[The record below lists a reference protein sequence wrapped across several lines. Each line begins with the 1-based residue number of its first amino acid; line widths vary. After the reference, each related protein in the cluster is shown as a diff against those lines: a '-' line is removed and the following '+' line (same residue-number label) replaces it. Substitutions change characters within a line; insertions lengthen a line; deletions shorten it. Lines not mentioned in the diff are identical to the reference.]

1 MNFVHAL
8 YEDAMLQLTF
18 AFSSMRPGSLS
29 SVSHLHGGWLDQQR
43 LDGDHTRS
51 LYLTDEH
58 T

>member
-8 YEDAMLQLTF
+8 DEDAMLQLTF

-51 LYLTDEH
+51 LYLTD
-58 T
+58 